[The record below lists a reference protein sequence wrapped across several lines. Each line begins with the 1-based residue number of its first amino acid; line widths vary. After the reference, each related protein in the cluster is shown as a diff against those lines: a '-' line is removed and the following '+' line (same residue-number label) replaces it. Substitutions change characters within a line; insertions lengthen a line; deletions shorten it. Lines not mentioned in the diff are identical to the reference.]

1 MAKLLS
7 GRLPKLNVGISSS
20 LSALNVTGGVNIVG
34 ITTVTSISS
43 GSTTGQ
49 SGQYLQ
55 STGIGITW
63 ASFPTLRDVS
73 TFVATSGQT
82 SFTVSY
88 NVGFVDVYING
99 VRLTESEYTA
109 SNGTSI
115 VLNEACFGEETV
127 DIISYNT
134 TSNGSSGNSNIE
146 YSSTAGIATYSTTAG
161 IATNAT
167 YSTSAGIATYAS
179 TAGIATY
186 ATTAG
191 IATYSTTAGIATVA
205 QGLTG
210 TPNISVGTVTA
221 TSYNGSGS
229 NLTGI
234 TTSST
239 GSWTVTSGSNT
250 YSFTVPAN
258 RNYVMWMR
266 GNIPNGICVWNATVS
281 ITNTNVPVLGNQ
293 YAWYYDVGNQLVLT
307 SIPNQII
314 GTSGSII
321 TTSPAVSN
329 TNTFSFGITNN
340 SGTNQT
346 VYYGYSSIQ

>member
-63 ASFPTLRDVS
+63 ASFPTLRNVS

-146 YSSTAGIATYSTTAG
+146 YSS
-161 IATNAT
+161 
-167 YSTSAGIATYAS
+167 
-179 TAGIATY
+179 
-186 ATTAG
+186 TAG

-293 YAWYYDVGNQLVLT
+293 
-307 SIPNQII
+307 
-314 GTSGSII
+314 
-321 TTSPAVSN
+321 
-329 TNTFSFGITNN
+329 
-340 SGTNQT
+340 
-346 VYYGYSSIQ
+346 